1 MQHLRA
7 QAQRLKPD
15 RSLLMS
21 DLIAALIFAVVNVPY
36 AMGHALLVSVNPV
49 LGIFTLMVAVPV
61 GAIFNSSVFMN
72 VSSTA
77 ALSVAAGVVLLEFP
91 PERRAEA
98 LVVLVMLVGVIQL
111 LAGLLRLGFLVRFVS
126 NAVMTGFLNGV
137 AVLIILGQLSDLTGY
152 SSAFSNRVAQ
162 TLDLLLRINQI
173 DPQVSLIGFLTLALI
188 VLLLWIKRL
197 RRFAY
202 IIAISASSVL
212 LALLTIPAMYSAA
225 AFAVVPTVGD
235 IASIPRALPELTLPD
250 PSLFMSL
257 LLPAFSVAVI
267 GLVQGAGVSQGTPNP
282 DGRYPNVSRDFF
294 GQGAAN
300 IATSLAGGIPA
311 GGSVSGTALILSS
324 GGRSRWA
331 NIFAGLFVALIV
343 LLAAPLVERVPMPAL
358 AALLI
363 VAGFRGLRIPQALIA
378 WKTGQVSKIVM
389 VVTFVATLVIPLQ
402 FAVLFGMALSIVLH
416 VFRESNKIV
425 VTEWVLQPGGFP
437 IERPAP
443 RRLPSHQLTVLQ
455 VYGSLFFAAAKSMEE
470 MLPEVDNT
478 TRAVVA
484 ISLRGK
490 SEIGSTFVTVLQR
503 YCMAL
508 QARGSR
514 LMLVGVDPVVRD
526 QLAKTGILAVIGE
539 DNVFVATPQLGE
551 ALNQAVSV
559 ANAWLDRSGETG

>member
-1 MQHLRA
+1 
-7 QAQRLKPD
+7 
-15 RSLLMS
+15 
-21 DLIAALIFAVVNVPY
+21 
-36 AMGHALLVSVNPV
+36 
-49 LGIFTLMVAVPV
+49 
-61 GAIFNSSVFMN
+61 
-72 VSSTA
+72 
-77 ALSVAAGVVLLEFP
+77 
-91 PERRAEA
+91 
-98 LVVLVMLVGVIQL
+98 
-111 LAGLLRLGFLVRFVS
+111 
-126 NAVMTGFLNGV
+126 
-137 AVLIILGQLSDLTGY
+137 
-152 SSAFSNRVAQ
+152 
-162 TLDLLLRINQI
+162 
-173 DPQVSLIGFLTLALI
+173 
-188 VLLLWIKRL
+188 
-197 RRFAY
+197 
-202 IIAISASSVL
+202 
-212 LALLTIPAMYSAA
+212 
-225 AFAVVPTVGD
+225 
-235 IASIPRALPELTLPD
+235 
-250 PSLFMSL
+250 
-257 LLPAFSVAVI
+257 
-267 GLVQGAGVSQGTPNP
+267 
-282 DGRYPNVSRDFF
+282 
-294 GQGAAN
+294 
-300 IATSLAGGIPA
+300 
-311 GGSVSGTALILSS
+311 
-324 GGRSRWA
+324 
-331 NIFAGLFVALIV
+331 
-343 LLAAPLVERVPMPAL
+343 
-358 AALLI
+358 
-363 VAGFRGLRIPQALIA
+363 
-378 WKTGQVSKIVM
+378 M